1 MILQEEVFFDL
12 SLLSYFQSYGTGISV
27 AQMIQSIIGDEKLQQ
42 DYAHMDDFQMN
53 LDLLKS
59 IPLENY
65 ETMKVREYFDDNAN
79 SGVVYYIFETPE
91 ALIFAF
97 RGSEAFDDIRYETG
111 WQDWMDNFRMFL
123 KEPTYQQIFTLHQV
137 HTTQINKPFYLC
149 GHSKGGNL
157 ALYCALTMR
166 KDLQEQLL
174 GVITFNAPGIT
185 KEIYSLYQE
194 RIQDP
199 SFKSKLTLF
208 ENEND
213 CISAFFEHLKQ
224 PYYIRSSM
232 PCSNLEQLYHNHNLY
247 AMKEF
252 RNNSYIF
259 AEKKSAITKVVYHF
273 VNDFFVNLKEERL
286 QNLVAR
292 MDDYFESGLSMSEL
306 YKVLIYHISKYT
318 SLFEDIDYEEV
329 KTITFQD
336 LIERRKTKQLME
348 KVKNIQPKEALRKAY
363 DVVGNLTNVNKLNE
377 LDVTQITQGF
387 IRNYELMMNKTTQ
400 NLQELL
406 AQNNER
412 ITQAMRAIRN
422 RSFMHEQKA
431 EEHEE
436 DLQTD

>member
-1 MILQEEVFFDL
+1 MLQEEVFFDL
-12 SLLSYFQSYGTGISV
+12 SLLSYFPSYGTGISV
-27 AQMIQSIIGDEKLQQ
+27 AEMVQSILADERLRS

-59 IPLENY
+59 IPLAKY
-65 ETMKVREYFDDNAN
+65 ETMQVREYFDDNAN
-79 SGVVYYIFETPE
+79 SGVVYYIFETTE

-97 RGSEAFDDIRYETG
+97 RGSEALDDIRHETG

-123 KEPTYQQIFTLHQV
+123 KEPTYQQIFTLHQI
-137 HTTQINKPFYLC
+137 HTSQITKPFYLC

-157 ALYCALTMR
+157 SLYCALTMR
-166 KDLQEQLL
+166 AALQEQLL

-194 RIQDP
+194 RIQEP
-199 SFKSKLTLF
+199 TFKRKLMLF

-224 PYYIRSSM
+224 PYYVRSSL
-232 PCSNLEQLYHNHNLY
+232 PCNTIEQLYHNHNLY

-252 RNNSYIF
+252 RNNSYIL
-259 AEKKSAITKVVYHF
+259 AEKKTAIPKVVYHF

-286 QNLVAR
+286 QKIVAR

-306 YKVLIYHISKYT
+306 YKVLLYHISKYT

-336 LIERRKTKQLME
+336 LIERRKTKQFME
-348 KVKNIQPKEALRKAY
+348 KVKSLQPKDALRKAY
-363 DVVGNLTNVNKLNE
+363 DAVGNLAPVNKLNE
-377 LDVTQITQGF
+377 IDVSQITQGF

-422 RSFMHEQKA
+422 RSSMSDTQTTEN
-431 EEHEE
+431 EE